1 MSIRISTEEGEQGG
15 ATMDAHSHVRPR
27 LIRKSS
33 YGRTQLFLSECN
45 VMFREVKCMGGIVR
59 RDVANVYHTLPDAR
73 GVAGS
78 ACWHC
83 CEPIEDE
90 TRVVPL
96 PRIYDPDEC
105 VYHVYGRTCSPACA
119 KAYVIEH
126 TTFDRGQHM
135 NTLVKMLRE
144 VYGITGGVT
153 EAPPRPAMK
162 RFGGTFDPAT
172 LQRATCRILQ
182 PPFVSYCMIVEE
194 RVEDGTTAQKPRQ
207 LVSSVEMEVEDA
219 DGLDEPPPPALF
231 DSFLRN
237 RAVERRETTTSGHKR
252 TSEGGGASSS
262 GEGAKR
268 TRATGPMSKF
278 FK

>member
-1 MSIRISTEEGEQGG
+1 MEVHPAS
-15 ATMDAHSHVRPR
+15 RPR

-33 YGRTQLFLSECN
+33 YGRTQLFLQECN

-73 GVAGS
+73 GVPGT

-83 CEPIEDE
+83 CEPIHDE
-90 TRVVPL
+90 AQVIPL
-96 PRIYDPDEC
+96 PRVYDPSEC

-135 NTLVKMLRE
+135 NTLTRMLRE
-144 VYGITGGVT
+144 VYGVTHGVT
-153 EAPPRPAMK
+153 EAPPRPALK
-162 RFGGTFDPAT
+162 RFGGTFDPTT
-172 LQRATCRILQ
+172 LPRATCRLVQ

-194 RVEDGTTAQKPRQ
+194 RVGGGTSQQSLPT
-207 LVSSVEMEVEDA
+207 LTEMEVEDV

-231 DSFLRN
+231 DSFLRGRDRHTEGDGGRGDAKRRPHTDGGDN
-237 RAVERRETTTSGHKR
+237 EGAV
-252 TSEGGGASSS
+252 
-262 GEGAKR
+262 AKR

>member
-1 MSIRISTEEGEQGG
+1 MEVHPAS
-15 ATMDAHSHVRPR
+15 RPR

-33 YGRTQLFLSECN
+33 YGRTQLFLQECN

-59 RDVANVYHTLPDAR
+59 RDSANVYHTLPDAR
-73 GVAGS
+73 GVPGS

-83 CEPIEDE
+83 CEPVEDE
-90 TRVVPL
+90 SQVVPL
-96 PRIYDPDEC
+96 PRVYDPSEC

-135 NTLVKMLRE
+135 NTLTRMLRE
-144 VYGITGGVT
+144 VYGITEGVT

-162 RFGGTFDPAT
+162 RFGGTFDPNT
-172 LQRATCRILQ
+172 LQRATCRLLQ

-194 RVEDGTTAQKPRQ
+194 HLGSDAPSQPQ
-207 LVSSVEMEVEDA
+207 QPSLLSADMEVEDA
-219 DGLDEPPPPALF
+219 DGLDEPQPPAMF
-231 DSFLRN
+231 DSFLSKREGEGDGGSH
-237 RAVERRETTTSGHKR
+237 ARRGGGTSGKKR
-252 TSEGGGASSS
+252 EGGGTGSAPPP
-262 GEGAKR
+262 AKR
-268 TRATGPMSKF
+268 TRTPGPMSKF